1 MDGVVG
7 PTLAIEMGRLGGLAV
22 LNLEGIFSRYANP
35 EDVLDRI
42 VSASQEEA
50 TKIIQSIYG
59 EPIKEELIHRRIREI
74 KKGGG
79 PAVVSSIPQRAER
92 FAQIAQEAGADIFV
106 VQSTVTTARHIA
118 TEYTPVDFRKL
129 KKQLAIPLI
138 IGNVVTYEAC
148 LELMDCGA
156 DALLIGVG
164 PGAACT
170 SREVLGLGVPQV
182 TATADSAA
190 ARDFYYKQTGRYVP
204 IITDGGMTTGG
215 DVCKA
220 LASGA
225 DAVMIGSAFARSV
238 EAPGRGY
245 HWGMAT
251 PHQNLPR
258 GTRIRVGIAGS
269 LEQILFG
276 PACTEP
282 IETVLRGGYCGIV
295 LSGGPASVYE
305 DGAPLPA
312 KALFD
317 AGIPVLGICYGMQA
331 MGYLLGG
338 HVLQS
343 ERREYGAAEVT
354 LQGEGPLL
362 RGVTPD
368 SDGRLSVWMSHGD
381 SVTRPPKGFT
391 SLGTTTNCPVAV
403 MADDERK
410 LYAVQFH
417 PEVAHTPQGM
427 TILTNFV
434 EICGARRAWSMASF
448 IDTAVEAIRAK
459 VGRDRV
465 LCALSGGVDSA
476 VVAVL
481 VHRAIGDQ
489 LTCMFVDNG
498 VLRKGEAAAVVH
510 TFRDAFK
517 LNLIHVD
524 ASRRFLNVLRGVT
537 DPELKRKRIGAEF
550 IAVFEEEAARLGD
563 IPWLAQGTLY
573 PDVIESL
580 SFKGPSATIKT
591 HHNVGGLPTKMKF
604 KLVEPL
610 RELFKDEVRGV
621 GELLGLP
628 PAVVWRQPFPGPG
641 LAIRVLGEVSEERL
655 ELLRDADA
663 IVQEEVQAAGL
674 ERALWQAFAVLLP
687 VRTVGAVA

>member
-1 MDGVVG
+1 MVDA
-7 PTLAIEMGRLGGLAV
+7 PDKIAIIDFGGQ
-22 LNLEGIFSRYANP
+22 YT
-35 EDVLDRI
+35 
-42 VSASQEEA
+42 Q
-50 TKIIQSIYG
+50 
-59 EPIKEELIHRRIREI
+59 LIARRIRE
-74 KKGGG
+74 
-79 PAVVSSIPQRAER
+79 
-92 FAQIAQEAGADIFV
+92 
-106 VQSTVTTARHIA
+106 
-118 TEYTPVDFRKL
+118 L
-129 KKQLAIPLI
+129 
-138 IGNVVTYEAC
+138 
-148 LELMDCGA
+148 
-156 DALLIGVG
+156 
-164 PGAACT
+164 
-170 SREVLGLGVPQV
+170 
-182 TATADSAA
+182 
-190 ARDFYYKQTGRYVP
+190 
-204 IITDGGMTTGG
+204 
-215 DVCKA
+215 
-220 LASGA
+220 
-225 DAVMIGSAFARSV
+225 SV
-238 EAPGRGY
+238 YSE
-245 HWGMAT
+245 
-251 PHQNLPR
+251 
-258 GTRIRVGIAGS
+258 
-269 LEQILFG
+269 ILS
-276 PACTEP
+276 CTEP

-338 HVLQS
+338 HVIQS

-362 RGVTPD
+362 RGVKPD
-368 SDGRLSVWMSHGD
+368 GDGRLSVWMSHGD

-628 PAVVWRQPFPGPG
+628 PVVVWRQPFPGPG

-674 ERALWQAFAVLLP
+674 ERELWQAFAVLLP
-687 VRTVGAVA
+687 VRTVGVMGDFRTYAQVIALRAVMSQDAMTADWARLPYDLLGRISSRIINEVKGINRVVFDVSSKPPSTIEWE